1 MALQGIC
8 SRQGAF
14 SPFAFFSQALLSFF
28 SSGILMNVASSFTF
42 QVEDVT
48 KQQILWFSPALGSK
62 AAGAASAISA
72 IDTQDI
78 TNAAFFGFGLN
89 ERDDLLH
96 MYVLAL
102 RLHLTLLRLS
112 CFSPFLH
119 DVLVSLPRSG
129 CR

>member
-8 SRQGAF
+8 SRKGAF
-14 SPFAFFSQALLSFF
+14 SPFAFFSQAVLSLFL
-28 SSGILMNVASSFTF
+28 STGILMNIASSFTL
-42 QVEDVT
+42 QVEEAT
-48 KQQILWFSPALGSK
+48 KQQILWFSPAL
-62 AAGAASAISA
+62 AAGAASTRSA

>member
-1 MALQGIC
+1 MAVQGIC

-48 KQQILWFSPALGSK
+48 KQQILWFSPAL
-62 AAGAASAISA
+62 AAGAASARSA

-78 TNAAFFGFGLN
+78 SNAAFFGFGLN

>member
-1 MALQGIC
+1 
-8 SRQGAF
+8 
-14 SPFAFFSQALLSFF
+14 
-28 SSGILMNVASSFTF
+28 MNVASSFTF

-48 KQQILWFSPALGSK
+48 KQQILWFSPAL
-62 AAGAASAISA
+62 AAGAASASSA
-72 IDTQDI
+72 IGTQDI